1 MRRRSTVLAVIVLLR
16 LVGCFDSAWAQET
29 ASPTAPIARPDLA
42 LAAQDLPP
50 GYAEAPPLGLT
61 FSGTR
66 VQDRALRRTTPDS
79 GPEWLWSATFESG
92 ISATAER
99 VAEWEQ
105 GLARSLSGRF
115 IVALSESVGA
125 DIELSDWA
133 EVDSMGVGEY
143 ATLSRFHY
151 ERLDQ
156 TGGGEG
162 ALVVFSRG
170 AFLNVLAVLTPAG
183 EATVEL
189 VRYARLVD
197 ARVERVRAGPR

>member
-1 MRRRSTVLAVIVLLR
+1 MCLGSKVHAVIIVLG
-16 LVGCFDSAWAQET
+16 LVGGWDSAWAQET
-29 ASPTAPIARPDLA
+29 ASPTPPIARPDLA
-42 LAAQDLPP
+42 LAARDLPP

-66 VQDRALRRTTPDS
+66 VQDRALRRTAPDS
-79 GPEWLWSATFESG
+79 GPEWLWSATFEPG
-92 ISATAER
+92 IPATAER

-105 GLARSLSGRF
+105 GLTRSLSGRF
-115 IVALSESVGA
+115 ILALSESVGA

-133 EVDSMGVGEY
+133 EADPLGVGEY

-151 ERLDQ
+151 QRLDQ

-170 AFLNVLAVLTPAG
+170 AFLNVLAVLTLEG
-183 EATVEL
+183 EATVDL
-189 VRYARLVD
+189 LRYARLID
-197 ARVERVRAGPR
+197 ERSDRRRAGPH

>member
-1 MRRRSTVLAVIVLLR
+1 MRLGSKVLAVIIVLG
-16 LVGCFDSAWAQET
+16 LVGGWDSAWAQET
-29 ASPTAPIARPDLA
+29 APPTPPIARPDLA

-61 FSGTR
+61 FNSTP

-79 GPEWLWSATFESG
+79 GPEWLWSVSFEPG
-92 ISATAER
+92 IPATAER

-115 IVALSESVGA
+115 ILALSESVGA

-133 EVDSMGVGEY
+133 EADPMGVGEY

-170 AFLNVLAVLTPAG
+170 EFLNVLAVLTPAG
-183 EATVEL
+183 QATVDL
-189 VRYARLVD
+189 VRYARLID
-197 ARVERVRAGPR
+197 ERVERVRAGPH